1 MLDLDRWPGFRKRQ
15 VWGIGSI
22 LGVTVAMLGAIP
34 YSTSAQEVE
43 QRTVGLLGMGSV
55 HAVQPALDQR

>member
-1 MLDLDRWPGFRKRQ
+1 

-22 LGVTVAMLGAIP
+22 LDVTVAMLGAIP
-34 YSTSAQEVE
+34 HSASAQEVE
-43 QRTVGLLGMGSV
+43 QRTIELLGMGSV